1 MRNILM
7 KRQNLKKARKDAREY
22 VIERHRLITYISFN
36 KNYGYY
42 HNEFAGNG
50 DVDFG
55 NLQLIYPKIEN
66 QESDNRI
73 NNTKATTDTKIS
85 GSTVGTQVL
94 NKNEYQNK
102 YLYSQ
107 LGENGKIIYEKLYEN
122 KENLKT
128 GTYTIQFG
136 NTFYDI
142 LSQENG
148 SDKLQEEYQTAIEAF
163 TYDNP
168 DVFYIDVTKMY
179 INIETIQKIFST
191 KYNVYINSAKDPTY
205 LLDGF
210 TSKEQIDQCESQV
223 IAVKNQILNQI
234 AGKNDIEKMR
244 YIHDYLVDT
253 IEYDQTFGEKNIY
266 NIYGA
271 LVSKTCVCEGYAKA
285 SQYLLNEAGLENIII
300 TGTATNSDGK
310 TENHAWNYVNIDE
323 KWYAIDTTWDDPII
337 VGGGKL
343 TNTIRYRY
351 FLKGSSTMNK
361 NHFISTKFTS
371 GGQDFEFPKLSITD
385 YNI

>member
-1 MRNILM
+1 M
-7 KRQNLKKARKDAREY
+7 KKENGFIKFLLVLIVIALAGIMLFGY
-22 VIERHRLITYISFN
+22 VMY
-36 KNYGYY
+36 
-42 HNEFAGNG
+42 NEFAGNG

-73 NNTKATTDTKIS
+73 NNTKATTDTKIN

>member
-1 MRNILM
+1 M
-7 KRQNLKKARKDAREY
+7 KKENGFIKFLLVLIVIALAGIIMLFGY
-22 VIERHRLITYISFN
+22 VMY
-36 KNYGYY
+36 
-42 HNEFAGNG
+42 NEFAGNG

-94 NKNEYQNK
+94 TKNEYQNK

-136 NTFYDI
+136 NAFYDI

-163 TYDNP
+163 SYDNP

-371 GGQDFEFPKLSITD
+371 GGQDFEFPELSITD

>member
-1 MRNILM
+1 M
-7 KRQNLKKARKDAREY
+7 KKENGFIKFLLVLIVIALAGIIMLFGY
-22 VIERHRLITYISFN
+22 VMY
-36 KNYGYY
+36 
-42 HNEFAGNG
+42 NEFAGNG

-66 QESDNRI
+66 QESDNRV

-85 GSTVGTQVL
+85 GSTVGTQVST
-94 NKNEYQNK
+94 KNGYQNK

-128 GTYTIQFG
+128 GTYAIQFG

-253 IEYDQTFGEKNIY
+253 IEYDQTFVEKNIY

-285 SQYLLNEAGLENIII
+285 SQYLLNEAGLENVII

>member
-1 MRNILM
+1 M
-7 KRQNLKKARKDAREY
+7 KKENGFIKFLLVLIVIALAGIIMLFGY
-22 VIERHRLITYISFN
+22 VMY
-36 KNYGYY
+36 
-42 HNEFAGNG
+42 NEFAGNG

-94 NKNEYQNK
+94 TKNEYQNK

-136 NTFYDI
+136 NAFYDI

-323 KWYAIDTTWDDPII
+323 KWYAIDTTWDAPII

-371 GGQDFEFPKLSITD
+371 GGQDFEFPELSITD

>member
-1 MRNILM
+1 M
-7 KRQNLKKARKDAREY
+7 KKENGFIKFLLVLIVIALAGIIMLFGY
-22 VIERHRLITYISFN
+22 VMY
-36 KNYGYY
+36 
-42 HNEFAGNG
+42 NEFAGNG

-136 NTFYDI
+136 NAFYDI

-253 IEYDQTFGEKNIY
+253 IEYDQKFVEKNIY

-371 GGQDFEFPKLSITD
+371 DGQDFEFPELSITD

>member
-1 MRNILM
+1 M
-7 KRQNLKKARKDAREY
+7 KKENGFIKFLLLLIVIALAGIIMLFGY
-22 VIERHRLITYISFN
+22 VMY
-36 KNYGYY
+36 
-42 HNEFAGNG
+42 NEFAENG

-73 NNTKATTDTKIS
+73 NNTKATTDTKIN

-136 NTFYDI
+136 NAFYDI

-371 GGQDFEFPKLSITD
+371 GGQDFEFPELSITD

>member
-1 MRNILM
+1 M
-7 KRQNLKKARKDAREY
+7 KKENGFIKFLLVLIVIALAGIIMLFGY
-22 VIERHRLITYISFN
+22 VMY
-36 KNYGYY
+36 
-42 HNEFAGNG
+42 NEFAGNG

-66 QESDNRI
+66 QESDNRV

-85 GSTVGTQVL
+85 GSTVGTQVST
-94 NKNEYQNK
+94 KNGYQNK

-136 NTFYDI
+136 NAFYDI

-210 TSKEQIDQCESQV
+210 ASKEQIDQCESQV

-371 GGQDFEFPKLSITD
+371 GGQDFEFPELSITD

>member
-1 MRNILM
+1 M
-7 KRQNLKKARKDAREY
+7 KKENGFIKFLLLLIVIALAGIIMLFGY
-22 VIERHRLITYISFN
+22 VMY
-36 KNYGYY
+36 
-42 HNEFAGNG
+42 NEFAGNG

-73 NNTKATTDTKIS
+73 NNTKATTDTKIK

-136 NTFYDI
+136 NAFYDI

-253 IEYDQTFGEKNIY
+253 IEYDQTFVEKNIY

-285 SQYLLNEAGLENIII
+285 SQYLLNEAGLENVII

>member
-1 MRNILM
+1 M
-7 KRQNLKKARKDAREY
+7 KKENGFIKFLLVLIVIALAGIIMLFGY
-22 VIERHRLITYISFN
+22 VMY
-36 KNYGYY
+36 
-42 HNEFAGNG
+42 NEFAGNG

-94 NKNEYQNK
+94 TKNEYQNK

-136 NTFYDI
+136 NAFYDI

-253 IEYDQTFGEKNIY
+253 IEYDQTFVEKNIY

-285 SQYLLNEAGLENIII
+285 SQYLLNEAGLENVII

-371 GGQDFEFPKLSITD
+371 GGQDFEFPELSITD

>member
-1 MRNILM
+1 M
-7 KRQNLKKARKDAREY
+7 KKENGFIKFLLVLIVIALAGIIMLFGY
-22 VIERHRLITYISFN
+22 VMY
-36 KNYGYY
+36 
-42 HNEFAGNG
+42 NEFAGNG

-136 NTFYDI
+136 NAFYDI

-223 IAVKNQILNQI
+223 ISVKNQILNQI

-253 IEYDQTFGEKNIY
+253 IEYDQKFVEKNIY

>member
-1 MRNILM
+1 M
-7 KRQNLKKARKDAREY
+7 KKENGFIKFLLVLIVIALAGIIMLFGY
-22 VIERHRLITYISFN
+22 VMY
-36 KNYGYY
+36 
-42 HNEFAGNG
+42 NEFVGNG

-361 NHFISTKFTS
+361 NHFISIKFTS
-371 GGQDFEFPKLSITD
+371 GGQDFEFPELSITD

>member
-1 MRNILM
+1 M
-7 KRQNLKKARKDAREY
+7 KKENGFIKFLLVLIVIALAGIIMLFGY
-22 VIERHRLITYISFN
+22 VMY
-36 KNYGYY
+36 
-42 HNEFAGNG
+42 NEFAGNG

-94 NKNEYQNK
+94 TKNEYQNK

-136 NTFYDI
+136 NAFYDI

-253 IEYDQTFGEKNIY
+253 IEYDQKFVEKNIY

-371 GGQDFEFPKLSITD
+371 GGQDFEFPELSITD

>member
-1 MRNILM
+1 M
-7 KRQNLKKARKDAREY
+7 KKENGFIKFLLVLIVIALAGIIMLFGY
-22 VIERHRLITYISFN
+22 VMY
-36 KNYGYY
+36 
-42 HNEFAGNG
+42 NEFAGNG

-94 NKNEYQNK
+94 TKNEYQNK

-136 NTFYDI
+136 NAFYDI

-210 TSKEQIDQCESQV
+210 TSKEQVEQCESQV
-223 IAVKNQILNQI
+223 MAVKNQILNQI
-234 AGKNDIEKMR
+234 AGKNDIEKMK

-253 IEYDQTFGEKNIY
+253 IEYDQTFAEKNIY

-285 SQYLLNEAGLENIII
+285 LQYLLNEAELENIII

>member
-1 MRNILM
+1 M
-7 KRQNLKKARKDAREY
+7 KKENGFIKFLLVLIVIALAGIIMLFGY
-22 VIERHRLITYISFN
+22 VMY
-36 KNYGYY
+36 
-42 HNEFAGNG
+42 NEFAGNG

-73 NNTKATTDTKIS
+73 NNTKATTDTKIN

-210 TSKEQIDQCESQV
+210 ASKEQIDQCESQV

-253 IEYDQTFGEKNIY
+253 IEYDQTFWEKNIY

-337 VGGGKL
+337 VGEGKL

>member
-1 MRNILM
+1 M
-7 KRQNLKKARKDAREY
+7 KKENGFIKFLLVLIVIALAGIIMLFGY
-22 VIERHRLITYISFN
+22 VMY
-36 KNYGYY
+36 
-42 HNEFAGNG
+42 NEFAGNG

-136 NTFYDI
+136 NAFYDI

-253 IEYDQTFGEKNIY
+253 IEYDQKFVEKNIY

-310 TENHAWNYVNIDE
+310 TENHAWNYVKIDE

>member
-1 MRNILM
+1 M
-7 KRQNLKKARKDAREY
+7 KKENGFIKFLLVLIVIALAGIIMLFGY
-22 VIERHRLITYISFN
+22 VMY
-36 KNYGYY
+36 
-42 HNEFAGNG
+42 NEFAGNG

-66 QESDNRI
+66 QESDNRV

-94 NKNEYQNK
+94 TKNEYQNK

-371 GGQDFEFPKLSITD
+371 GGQDFEFPELSITD

>member
-1 MRNILM
+1 M
-7 KRQNLKKARKDAREY
+7 KKENGFIKFLLVLIVIALAGIIMLFGY
-22 VIERHRLITYISFN
+22 VMY
-36 KNYGYY
+36 
-42 HNEFAGNG
+42 NEFAGNG

-136 NTFYDI
+136 NAFYDI

-323 KWYAIDTTWDDPII
+323 KWYAIDTTWDDPIM

-371 GGQDFEFPKLSITD
+371 GGQDFEFPELSITD

>member
-1 MRNILM
+1 M
-7 KRQNLKKARKDAREY
+7 KKENGFIKFLLVLIVIALAGIIMLFGY
-22 VIERHRLITYISFN
+22 VMY
-36 KNYGYY
+36 
-42 HNEFAGNG
+42 NEFAGNG

-94 NKNEYQNK
+94 TKNEYQNK

-323 KWYAIDTTWDDPII
+323 KWYAIDTTWDAPII

>member
-1 MRNILM
+1 M
-7 KRQNLKKARKDAREY
+7 KKENGFIKFLLVLIVIALAGIIMLFGY
-22 VIERHRLITYISFN
+22 VMY
-36 KNYGYY
+36 
-42 HNEFAGNG
+42 NEFAGNG
-50 DVDFG
+50 DVDFE

-371 GGQDFEFPKLSITD
+371 GGQDFEFPELSITD

>member
-1 MRNILM
+1 M
-7 KRQNLKKARKDAREY
+7 KKENGFIKFLLVLIVIALSGIIMLFGY
-22 VIERHRLITYISFN
+22 VMY
-36 KNYGYY
+36 
-42 HNEFAGNG
+42 NEFTGKSN
-50 DVDFG
+50 DVIFG
-55 NLQLIYPKIEN
+55 NLESIYSKREN
-66 QESDNRI
+66 QGA
-73 NNTKATTDTKIS
+73 NNKVDTKLTS
-85 GSTVGTQVL
+85 DTKLSVDTSNTQLVQ
-94 NKNEYQNK
+94 NKEYQNK
-102 YLYSQ
+102 YLYKQ
-107 LGENGKIIYEKLYEN
+107 LGDDEKIIYEKLYDN
-122 KENLKT
+122 KEKLKT
-128 GTYTIQFG
+128 GTYKIEFG
-136 NTFYDI
+136 NIFYDL

-210 TSKEQIDQCESQV
+210 TSKEQVEQCESQV
-223 IAVKNQILNQI
+223 MAVKNQILNQI
-234 AGKNDIEKMR
+234 AGKNDIEKMK

-253 IEYDQTFGEKNIY
+253 IEYDQTFTEKNIY

-310 TENHAWNYVNIDE
+310 TENHAWNYVNIDG

>member
-1 MRNILM
+1 M
-7 KRQNLKKARKDAREY
+7 KKENGFIKFLLVLIVIALAGIIMLFGY
-22 VIERHRLITYISFN
+22 VMY
-36 KNYGYY
+36 
-42 HNEFAGNG
+42 NEFAGNG

-94 NKNEYQNK
+94 TKNEYQNK

-300 TGTATNSDGK
+300 IGTATNSDGK

>member
-1 MRNILM
+1 M
-7 KRQNLKKARKDAREY
+7 KKENGFIKFLLVLIVIALAGIIMLFGY
-22 VIERHRLITYISFN
+22 VMY
-36 KNYGYY
+36 
-42 HNEFAGNG
+42 NEFAGNG
-50 DVDFG
+50 DVDFW

-73 NNTKATTDTKIS
+73 NNTKTTTDTKIS

-94 NKNEYQNK
+94 TKNEYQNK

-136 NTFYDI
+136 NAFYDI

-253 IEYDQTFGEKNIY
+253 IEYDQKFVEKNIY

-371 GGQDFEFPKLSITD
+371 GGQDFEFPELSITD

>member
-1 MRNILM
+1 M
-7 KRQNLKKARKDAREY
+7 KKENGFIKFLLVLIVIALAGIIMLFGY
-22 VIERHRLITYISFN
+22 VMY
-36 KNYGYY
+36 
-42 HNEFAGNG
+42 NEFAGNG

-94 NKNEYQNK
+94 TKNEYQNK

-136 NTFYDI
+136 NAFYDI

-205 LLDGF
+205 LFDEF
-210 TSKEQIDQCESQV
+210 TSKEQVEQCESQV
-223 IAVKNQILNQI
+223 MAVKNQILNQI
-234 AGKNDIEKMR
+234 AGKNDIEKMK

-371 GGQDFEFPKLSITD
+371 GGQDFEFPELSITD

>member
-1 MRNILM
+1 M
-7 KRQNLKKARKDAREY
+7 KKENGFIKFLLVLIVIALAGIIMLFGY
-22 VIERHRLITYISFN
+22 VMY
-36 KNYGYY
+36 
-42 HNEFAGNG
+42 NEFAENG

-73 NNTKATTDTKIS
+73 NNTKTTTDTQIS

-94 NKNEYQNK
+94 TKNEYQNK

-136 NTFYDI
+136 NAFYDI

-223 IAVKNQILNQI
+223 IAVKNQILNHI

-253 IEYDQTFGEKNIY
+253 IEYDQKFVEKNIY

>member
-1 MRNILM
+1 M
-7 KRQNLKKARKDAREY
+7 KKENGFIEFLLVLIVIALAGIIMLFGY
-22 VIERHRLITYISFN
+22 VMY
-36 KNYGYY
+36 
-42 HNEFAGNG
+42 NEFVGNG

-371 GGQDFEFPKLSITD
+371 GGQDFEFPELSITD

>member
-1 MRNILM
+1 M
-7 KRQNLKKARKDAREY
+7 KKENGFIKFLLVLIVIALAGIIMLFGY
-22 VIERHRLITYISFN
+22 VMY
-36 KNYGYY
+36 
-42 HNEFAGNG
+42 NEFAGNG

-66 QESDNRI
+66 QESDNRV

-371 GGQDFEFPKLSITD
+371 GGQDFEFPELSITD

>member
-1 MRNILM
+1 M
-7 KRQNLKKARKDAREY
+7 KKENGFIKFLLVLIVIALAGIIMLFGY
-22 VIERHRLITYISFN
+22 VMY
-36 KNYGYY
+36 
-42 HNEFAGNG
+42 NEFAGNG

-94 NKNEYQNK
+94 TKNEYQNK

-136 NTFYDI
+136 NAFYDI

-253 IEYDQTFGEKNIY
+253 IEYDQKFVEKKIY

-371 GGQDFEFPKLSITD
+371 GGQDFEFPELSITD

>member
-1 MRNILM
+1 M
-7 KRQNLKKARKDAREY
+7 KKENGFIKFLLVLIVIALAGIIMLFGY
-22 VIERHRLITYISFN
+22 VMY
-36 KNYGYY
+36 
-42 HNEFAGNG
+42 NEFVGNG

>member
-1 MRNILM
+1 M
-7 KRQNLKKARKDAREY
+7 KKENGFIKFLLVLIVIALAGIIMLFGY
-22 VIERHRLITYISFN
+22 VMY
-36 KNYGYY
+36 
-42 HNEFAGNG
+42 NEFAGNG

-136 NTFYDI
+136 NAFYDI

-191 KYNVYINSAKDPTY
+191 KYIVYINSAKDPTY

-371 GGQDFEFPKLSITD
+371 GGQDFEFPELSITD

>member
-1 MRNILM
+1 M
-7 KRQNLKKARKDAREY
+7 KKENGFIKFLLLLIVIALAGIIMLFGY
-22 VIERHRLITYISFN
+22 VMY
-36 KNYGYY
+36 
-42 HNEFAGNG
+42 NEFAGNG

-73 NNTKATTDTKIS
+73 NNTKATTDTKIN

-136 NTFYDI
+136 NAFYDI

-191 KYNVYINSAKDPTY
+191 KYNVYLNSAKDPTY

-253 IEYDQTFGEKNIY
+253 IEYDQTFVEKNIY

-285 SQYLLNEAGLENIII
+285 SQYLLNEAGLENVII

>member
-1 MRNILM
+1 MKKENGFIKFLLVLIVIALAGIIL
-7 KRQNLKKARKDAREY
+7 LFGY
-22 VIERHRLITYISFN
+22 VMY
-36 KNYGYY
+36 
-42 HNEFAGNG
+42 NEFAGNG

-94 NKNEYQNK
+94 TKNEYQNK